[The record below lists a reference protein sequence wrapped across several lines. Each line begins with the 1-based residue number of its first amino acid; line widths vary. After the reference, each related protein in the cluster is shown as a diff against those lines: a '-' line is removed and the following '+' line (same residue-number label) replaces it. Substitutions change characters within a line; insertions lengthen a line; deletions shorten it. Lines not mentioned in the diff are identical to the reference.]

1 MQQWINDFKLA
12 IIDEDVN
19 SIEKLLD
26 TKISSTDMNELRQ
39 AKALMD
45 EALTLMQNKKNKV
58 AVQIQKIQK
67 AKKFFEQ

>member
-26 TKISSTDMNELRQ
+26 TKISSTDINELRQ

>member
-45 EALTLMQNKKNKV
+45 EALTLMQNRKNKV

>member
-19 SIEKLLD
+19 YIEKLLN
-26 TKISSTDMNELRQ
+26 TKISSTDMNELRK

>member
-26 TKISSTDMNELRQ
+26 TKISSTNMNELRQ

>member
-26 TKISSTDMNELRQ
+26 TKISSTDMNELGQ

>member
-1 MQQWINDFKLA
+1 
-12 IIDEDVN
+12 
-19 SIEKLLD
+19 
-26 TKISSTDMNELRQ
+26 MNELRQ

>member
-45 EALTLMQNKKNKV
+45 DALTLMQNKKNKV